1 MEINQNNVNGK
12 ILAILGQIVEVEFK
26 PDATPKIHDIVTL
39 VDDPKVQMEV
49 YTSANL
55 NTYYCMLLSSS
66 PKLSR
71 GKEVKNTGSP
81 IKIPVGAATLGRA
94 IDIFGNAIDGKEK
107 MKSET
112 LMPIFNE
119 GVDFDNVVP
128 PNEILETGIKAL
140 DFFSPILKGG
150 KVGLFGGAGVGK
162 TTVLTEIIHN
172 VVILHKNE
180 SVSVFAGVG
189 ERIREGKELYE
200 TLEESGVLPSVALIF
215 GQMAENPAVRFRTAF
230 AGVTIAEHFRDK
242 MDKDVLFFIDNVFRF
257 AQAGYELATDMN
269 TIPGEGGYQATL
281 YTEMGH
287 LHERLVSSDKGSI
300 TSIEAVYV
308 PSDDLTDLGVQAVF
322 PYLDSNVV
330 LSRDIYQEGRFPAM
344 NLLASTSSALNPDTV
359 GEKHY
364 KTYIEAQS
372 ILKKASSLE
381 RIVSLIGESELSAED
396 QLIYKRFRLLQ
407 NYMTQNF
414 FVMEVQSGHKGA
426 YIKRE
431 DTIDD
436 VASILAGNYDTYN
449 PEKLL
454 NIGILSEI
462 TK

>member
-1 MEINQNNVNGK
+1 
-12 ILAILGQIVEVEFK
+12 
-26 PDATPKIHDIVTL
+26 
-39 VDDPKVQMEV
+39 
-49 YTSANL
+49 
-55 NTYYCMLLSSS
+55 
-66 PKLSR
+66 
-71 GKEVKNTGSP
+71 
-81 IKIPVGAATLGRA
+81 
-94 IDIFGNAIDGKEK
+94 
-107 MKSET
+107 
-112 LMPIFNE
+112 
-119 GVDFDNVVP
+119 
-128 PNEILETGIKAL
+128 
-140 DFFSPILKGG
+140 
-150 KVGLFGGAGVGK
+150 
-162 TTVLTEIIHN
+162 
-172 VVILHKNE
+172 
-180 SVSVFAGVG
+180 
-189 ERIREGKELYE
+189 LYE

-230 AGVTIAEHFRDK
+230 AGVTMAEHFRDK
-242 MDKDVLFFIDNVFRF
+242 MDKNVLFFIDNVFRF

-287 LHERLVSSDKGSI
+287 LHERLVSSEKGSI

-359 GEKHY
+359 GQKHY

-381 RIVSLIGESELSAED
+381 RIVSLIGESELSADD

-436 VASILAGNYDTYN
+436 VASILAGNCDEMS

-454 NIGILSEI
+454 NIGTLSEVD
-462 TK
+462 KVWKS

>member
-1 MEINQNNVNGK
+1 MDGK
-12 ILAILGQIVEVEFK
+12 VIALLGQIVEVEFK
-26 PDATPKIHDIVTL
+26 TENTPRIHDILTL
-39 VDDPKVQMEV
+39 EDDPKVQMEV

-55 NTYYCMLLSSS
+55 NSYYCMLLSSS
-66 PKLSR
+66 PSLSR
-71 GKEVKNTGSP
+71 GKKVINTNSA
-81 IKIPVGAATLGRA
+81 IKIPVGEATLGRA
-94 IDIFGNAIDGKEK
+94 IDIFGKPIDGKAELSVDK
-107 MKSET
+107 VE
-112 LMPIFNE
+112 PIFNE
-119 GVDFDNVVP
+119 GVEFDNVIAP
-128 PNEILETGIKAL
+128 HELLETGIKAI

-180 SVSVFAGVG
+180 SVSVFSGVG

-230 AGVTIAEHFRDK
+230 AGVTLAEHFRDK
-242 MDKDVLFFIDNVFRF
+242 MGKNVLFFIDNVFRF
-257 AQAGYELATDMN
+257 AQAGYELATDMS

-281 YTEMGH
+281 YTEMGQ
-287 LHERLVSSDKGSI
+287 LHERLVSSEKGSI

-308 PSDDLTDLGVQAVF
+308 PSDDITDNGVQAVF

-344 NLLASTSSALNPDTV
+344 NLLASTSTALNPDTV

-372 ILKKASSLE
+372 ILKKANALE
-381 RIVSLIGESELSAED
+381 RIVSLIGESELSAAD
-396 QLIYKRFRLLQ
+396 QLIYRRYRLLQ

-414 FVMEVQSGHKGA
+414 FVMEQQSGHKGV
-426 YIKRE
+426 YIKLD
-431 DTIDD
+431 DTVKD
-436 VASILAGNYDTYN
+436 VEAILAGNYDTVP

-454 NIGILSEI
+454 NIGLLSELKI
-462 TK
+462 K